1 MELTI
6 AMGISILSAVI
17 SVCSFAF
24 NRKDKSNADVK
35 DDSYKWG
42 AIEQRLINI
51 EKSLEKI
58 DVKLDS
64 FDKEVEEKI
73 QEAIRHHEKE
83 MHSEK

>member
-1 MELTI
+1 VYVHLLLIEK
-6 AMGISILSAVI
+6 ISQMQKLKMIVI
-17 SVCSFAF
+17 
-24 NRKDKSNADVK
+24 NG
-35 DDSYKWG
+35 G

-73 QEAIRHHEKE
+73 KEAIEHHVLE